1 MSMAMAV
8 VVDVRDAVKDFG
20 AVRAVDGVTLS
31 VSTGEVVALLGPNGA
46 GKTTCVSLMIGLRKS
61 TSGSATLFGFNPSDV
76 RARSRC
82 GVMLQ
87 ESGLPAFLT
96 VRETIDLF
104 RTYYPAP
111 LAADAVIALIGLEEK
126 ARAQVHTLSG
136 GQQQRLYFGLAMC
149 GNPELLFLDEPTV
162 GLDVEARRGFW
173 THVKAFVRSG
183 RTVVLTTHY
192 LEEADALAD
201 RIVVIDRGRILI
213 DASPAVVKSASQAKR
228 VSFKAAKTMTE
239 SDFAG
244 LPFQTLTLDGMRVA
258 MMTAQPEALLQA
270 LFQRGDSLAD
280 LEVAGASLEE
290 AVMQLTARGGK

>member
-1 MSMAMAV
+1 
-8 VVDVRDAVKDFG
+8 
-20 AVRAVDGVTLS
+20 
-31 VSTGEVVALLGPNGA
+31 
-46 GKTTCVSLMIGLRKS
+46 
-61 TSGSATLFGFNPSDV
+61 
-76 RARSRC
+76 
-82 GVMLQ
+82 MLQ
-87 ESGLPAFLT
+87 ESGLPSYLT

-111 LAADAVIALIGLEEK
+111 LAADAVIDLIGLEEK

-162 GLDVEARRGFW
+162 GLDVDARRGFW

-183 RTVVLTTHY
+183 RTVILTTHY

-213 DASPAVVKSASQAKR
+213 DAAPAAVKSASQAKR
-228 VSFKAAKTMTE
+228 VSFTAARTMSE

-244 LPFQTLTLDGMRVA
+244 LPFQTLTLEGVRVA
-258 MMTAQPEALLQA
+258 ITTAQPEALLQA
-270 LFQRGDSLAD
+270 LFQRGDAFTD
-280 LEVAGASLEE
+280 LEVAGASLEQ
-290 AVMQLTARGGK
+290 AVVQLTARGAS

>member
-1 MSMAMAV
+1 MAI
-8 VVDVRDAVKDFG
+8 VVDVRDAVKVFG

-31 VSTGEVVALLGPNGA
+31 VNTGEVVALLGPNGA
-46 GKTTCVSLMIGLRKS
+46 GKTTCVSLMIGLRKP
-61 TSGSATLFGFNPSDV
+61 TSGTATLFGFTPADV

-87 ESGLPAFLT
+87 ESGLPSFLT
-96 VRETIDLF
+96 VRETVDLF

-111 LAADAVIALIGLEEK
+111 LATDAVIDLIGLEEK

-149 GNPELLFLDEPTV
+149 GDPELLFLDEPTV

-213 DASPAVVKSASQAKR
+213 DASPAMVKSASQAKR
-228 VSFKAAKTMTE
+228 VSFTAARAMNE
-239 SDFAG
+239 SDFSG
-244 LPFQTLTLDGMRVA
+244 LPLQTLTLDGMRVEIL
-258 MMTAQPEALLQA
+258 TAQPEALLQA
-270 LFQRGDSLAD
+270 LFQRGDSIAD
-280 LEVAGASLEE
+280 LEVAGASLEQ
-290 AVMQLTARGGK
+290 AVMQLTARGGR